1 MQKHEYFVLNKG
13 KSYCRKINISGM
25 KSIRFKSEFNFFERI
40 FGKFE
45 KMLQG
50 ITLRRLFLN
59 AFVKTICL
67 VASDLIRRH

>member
-1 MQKHEYFVLNKG
+1 
-13 KSYCRKINISGM
+13 M